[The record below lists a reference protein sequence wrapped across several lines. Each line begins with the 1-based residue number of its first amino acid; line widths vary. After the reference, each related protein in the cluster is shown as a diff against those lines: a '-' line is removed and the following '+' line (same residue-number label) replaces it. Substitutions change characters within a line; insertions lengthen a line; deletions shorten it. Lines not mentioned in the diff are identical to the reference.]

1 MLLSMPL
8 PLRTT
13 AVWGAFGE
21 IQPLPWAYGRCSVVP
36 VPYSQDRT
44 QHLGADHAIAGV
56 DSVKVAGSDVAFTWR
71 NAADNTGHAVALI
84 SLATAPKSGDT
95 LEVSLRG
102 ALHSRTGV
110 LLENPADIAW
120 DVLARSGIATAES
133 EWMAFRRQC
142 MNAGLVCGGT
152 FAEIVTVRSALD
164 DLLGSIGAVWS
175 AGARGWARLWPS
187 N

>member
-1 MLLSMPL
+1 MPL

-44 QHLGADHAIAGV
+44 QHLGADHAIAGADGV
-56 DSVKVAGSDVAFTWR
+56 RVGGSDASFVWR
-71 NAADNTGHAVALI
+71 NAVDSAGHAVALI
-84 SLATAPKSGDT
+84 ELATAPESGSAIS
-95 LEVSLRG
+95 VALRG
-102 ALHSRTGV
+102 ALHPRTGV